1 MPQPD
6 NVHRHNPGPRRKST
20 RPLRGTARRTRGS
33 ARQVNGTVHTAPGA
47 AKRARGRSRTLLGG
61 TRKPPGAARGTTSHA
76 RSAAPRP
83 SSYRG
88 RRVSGRASKPPR
100 ATHMLHAVSARRS
113 GRRSQHHHRQGGA
126 PVKGGFAGLQQS
138 RASLGNV
145 GRVAVGFM
153 SRQAENAVGATD
165 NVKTIK
171 RVYAAGNS
179 ANEFAQRNLAGRK
192 QPRPPQPAGSARLAV
207 TAASVSL
214 PMQAE
219 ATAPQM
225 YARQQATAVHVGA
238 LAHEPPKETLPLD
251 AGVVP
256 LASTWHSGAHYE
268 V

>member
-6 NVHRHNPGPRRKST
+6 IVHRRNPGPRRKST
-20 RPLRGTARRTRGS
+20 RPLRGTAR
-33 ARQVNGTVHTAPGA
+33 QVKGTVHTAPGA
-47 AKRARGRSRTLLGG
+47 AKRARGRSRTLSGG
-61 TRKPPGAARGTTSHA
+61 TRKSRGAARKVSGAASHA

-83 SSYRG
+83 SYRG
-88 RRVSGRASKPPR
+88 RRASGRASKPPR
-100 ATHMLHAVSARRS
+100 ATHMLHAVSARRP

-126 PVKGGFAGLQQS
+126 PVEGGFAGLQQS

-165 NVKTIK
+165 NVKNIK
-171 RVYAAGNS
+171 RVYSAGNS
-179 ANEFAQRNLAGRK
+179 ANKFAQKNLDGRK
-192 QPRPPQPAGSARLAV
+192 QPRPLEPAGTARLAV
-207 TAASVSL
+207 DAASVSL
-214 PMQAE
+214 PMPAE

-225 YARQQATAVHVGA
+225 YARQQAAAMHVGA
-238 LAHEPPKETLPLD
+238 LAYKPPAETLPLD

-256 LASTWHSGAHYE
+256 LASPWHSGAHYE